1 MPVGEPL
8 PPRLR
13 RQLAGVKSLQGRGR
27 FARLATGIVAIIAVG
42 AVVSACGNSGLTL
55 ARQACTHVDRS
66 ITLLHQ
72 AQQQPT
78 VYEGT
83 RLDQQAYDALRAA
96 MPIAAEAAYHDGQWQ
111 ALMTSLSE
119 SDRVPEATLVPSLQ
133 AECSMATNSI
143 FDQAPP
149 PSSIPAPSGT

>member
-13 RQLAGVKSLQGRGR
+13 RQLAGVSGLRGQGG
-27 FARLATGIVAIIAVG
+27 FARLVIGILATIAVG
-42 AVVSACGNSGLTL
+42 TVLSACGNSGTTL

-66 ITLLHQ
+66 IALLNRAHH
-72 AQQQPT
+72 QPT
-78 VYEGT
+78 LYEST
-83 RLDQQAYDALRAA
+83 RLDRQAYDELRAA
-96 MPIAAEAAYHDGQWQ
+96 IPIAAQAAYHDGQWQ

-133 AECSMATNSI
+133 AECSMATNPI